1 MLPDITIT
9 GLDTSAGGDTSTEKI
24 TVVLETGEGLDY
36 LVRWLA
42 DTDAVKLNARRVTA
56 LDELE
61 TRIESWTD
69 TRAVEDIRFNCET
82 CGSAERATSG
92 FSDGCSQRCPP
103 CWAAIDETEQALAR
117 GRNDLERSLA
127 DRAHVAEISTSR
139 HGRTATMI
147 AAAKAVA
154 ATGIPVMLVFH
165 KQSEADRAAR
175 ESGLPAIGVMH
186 LHLPRRLGP
195 DLVPFVDH
203 RALEFLRMELEET
216 KTRARQAEQR
226 IRDLTGEVPR

>member
-9 GLDTSAGGDTSTEKI
+9 GLDTSAGGDRTIVSTTVDTSTEKI

-69 TRAVEDIRFNCET
+69 TRAVEDIRFNCEA

-103 CWAAIDETEQALAR
+103 CWAAADLAGERINIELPTLKELAERLRLFVIEVATEGEPSAAAMRRGVNVARQVIREVRASGHMSIELLMALVAEQVQQELDETKARRKSQLLAICDR
-117 GRNDLERSLA
+117 GL
-127 DRAHVAEISTSR
+127 T
-139 HGRTATMI
+139 
-147 AAAKAVA
+147 
-154 ATGIPVMLVFH
+154 
-165 KQSEADRAAR
+165 
-175 ESGLPAIGVMH
+175 
-186 LHLPRRLGP
+186 
-195 DLVPFVDH
+195 
-203 RALEFLRMELEET
+203 
-216 KTRARQAEQR
+216 
-226 IRDLTGEVPR
+226 DLTGEVPR